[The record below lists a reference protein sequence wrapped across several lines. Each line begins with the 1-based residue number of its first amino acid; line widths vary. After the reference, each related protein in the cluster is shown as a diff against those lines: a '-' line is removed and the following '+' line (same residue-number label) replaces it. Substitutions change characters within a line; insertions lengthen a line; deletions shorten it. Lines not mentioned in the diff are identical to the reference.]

1 VPYPPKDGGAIAML
15 NMTKAFYQLGHE
27 LHLLVFN
34 TKKHFVKDEDLPPLF
49 RQIAS
54 YQKVYLDADVTLARA
69 VANLF
74 SGDSFHISRFYS
86 EEFNET
92 LSKTLQAHT
101 FDVIQIEG
109 LHMTIYLPTIR
120 KYSKAKVSLRA
131 HNVEYIIW
139 ERLADAETSLLKKW
153 YVKLLAERLK
163 KYELKTLQ
171 ELDAIVPITNHDAG
185 ILKQLGIQVPMF
197 VSPTGI
203 DLEQYPMDRSQL
215 EWPSVFHLGALDWQP
230 NQQAVQ
236 WFLEQV
242 WPALHERFPN
252 LTFYLAGRNM
262 PDWILNLNQKGVIVA
277 GEVDSAIDF
286 INSKGI
292 MAVPLLAG
300 SGMRIKIIEG
310 MALGKTI
317 VATSI
322 GAEGI
327 HYTNG
332 KNIMIADTPQVFA
345 DAIARCIEDR
355 AFSEQLGQSARQLI
369 EQEYDNQA
377 LVKKLV
383 KFYEEL

>member
-1 VPYPPKDGGAIAML
+1 
-15 NMTKAFYQLGHE
+15 
-27 LHLLVFN
+27 
-34 TKKHFVKDEDLPPLF
+34 
-49 RQIAS
+49 
-54 YQKVYLDADVTLARA
+54 
-69 VANLF
+69 
-74 SGDSFHISRFYS
+74 
-86 EEFNET
+86 
-92 LSKTLQAHT
+92 
-101 FDVIQIEG
+101 
-109 LHMTIYLPTIR
+109 
-120 KYSKAKVSLRA
+120 
-131 HNVEYIIW
+131 
-139 ERLADAETSLLKKW
+139 
-153 YVKLLAERLK
+153 VKLLAERLK